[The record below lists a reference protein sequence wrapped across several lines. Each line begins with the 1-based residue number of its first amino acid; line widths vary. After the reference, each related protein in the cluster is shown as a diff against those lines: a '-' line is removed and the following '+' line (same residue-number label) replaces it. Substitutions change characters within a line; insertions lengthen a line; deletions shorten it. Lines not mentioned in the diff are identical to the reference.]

1 MNNSLHNS
9 VGEIAVGKK
18 KTSIN
23 IDEQIWKDFELIV
36 LREHGNNKISFVLET
51 LIEQYN
57 KKNGG
62 MQK

>member
-1 MNNSLHNS
+1 MNNGLHCM
-9 VGEIAVGKK
+9 VGEIEVGKK

-36 LREHGNNKISFVLET
+36 LREKGNNKISFVLET
-51 LIEQYN
+51 LVKQYI

-62 MQK
+62 M